1 MNTKIN
7 WVKHSLLITGVILV
21 LIGLLGFFNNPLFS
35 VFPVNPLY
43 NFLYLIS
50 GLLSIIFAVYSDNN
64 NHQPAKRFAQW
75 IGIIYLPIMLLDW
88 KLEKA
93 LSWLSIIITLDFLI
107 IGFLSKQTYAET
119 AEETT
124 EKNIKN

>member
-7 WVKHSLLITGVILV
+7 WVKHSLLITGVFLV

-50 GLLSIIFAVYSDNN
+50 GLLSIIFAVYSDND
-64 NHQPAKRFAQW
+64 NHQPAKRFSQW